1 MTQDDVSLPVAAE
14 GVEAPADT
22 HPVPPV
28 GAPPAAVA
36 EAPAPVSFLE
46 SFQQSVDAILSA
58 HRSIDSTG
66 AGLRAAESDIAAAQ
80 AKLEQAQSAAER
92 AVVSHEEARTGAR
105 TAVRDLIGQLT
116 AWLEGGLSG

>member
-1 MTQDDVSLPVAAE
+1 MTQDDVTLPVVT
-14 GVEAPADT
+14 GDVEVPADDQ
-22 HPVPPV
+22 PGPPV
-28 GAPPAAVA
+28 GAPPAVVA

-80 AKLEQAQSAAER
+80 AKLEQAQSAAVR
-92 AVVSHEEARTGAR
+92 AGVSHEEARTGAK

-116 AWLEGGLSG
+116 AWLDGGLSG